1 MQLIFHMDCPVEGQV
16 DGFPSLSHIVFWDE
30 RVYIQ
35 KHHYGTTFSIWTI
48 IYHNKYIYDRTPV
61 SLSVSGSLNVA
72 TCFTFIICFLL
83 NGFFISNINTINIYT
98 HFSPEPFFA
107 TGSMY
112 LTFLSLHSIADLCLD
127 AVVIYALVIRIH
139 TLHCLLMS
147 PSHVGW

>member
-1 MQLIFHMDCPVEGQV
+1 MQLIFHMDCPLEGQV
-16 DGFPSLSHIVFWDE
+16 DDFPSLSHILFWDE
-30 RVYIQ
+30 RVYSQ

-48 IYHNKYIYDRTPV
+48 IHQKKNIYIRTPV

-72 TCFTFIICFLL
+72 TCFTFIICFPL
-83 NGFFISNINTINIYT
+83 NGFFLSNINTINIYT
-98 HFSPEPFFA
+98 HFASEPFFA

-112 LTFLSLHSIADLCLD
+112 PTLLSLHSIADLCLD
-127 AVVIYALVIRIH
+127 AGAIYALVIRIH